1 MKKKNIKARCEDCS
15 FLCEIQGV
23 YSCGIVR
30 DEMWIAGS
38 LLRIFARKEQV
49 KTAPGLIKRMKYND
63 K

>member
-1 MKKKNIKARCEDCS
+1 MKKKNIKAKCEDCS

-38 LLRIFARKEQV
+38 LFENFSQEKSR
-49 KTAPGLIKRMKYND
+49 
-63 K
+63 

>member
-38 LLRIFARKEQV
+38 LFENFRK
-49 KTAPGLIKRMKYND
+49 KRAGKNCPWFD
-63 K
+63 KADEV